1 MVIIMFFN
9 ASKIIEAVKEKNR
22 IPRILV
28 LLVGTFILGLAYNMY
43 LKANNLVTGGVSGLS
58 IICQK
63 FFGLDASIFI
73 YIFTFIILI
82 ISFFTLGTKEGLK
95 GSLGAILYPVMVSVT
110 SPLANYLNAHYVLD
124 NLLIEVL
131 VASLLMGFAS
141 GIIYKVGY
149 STGGNDTIV
158 QIINKYAKIPMGKA
172 TFISNVVIILL
183 GGAIF
188 GINNVV
194 YAIIIV
200 AIESMVVDK
209 ILLGISDSKQFFIHT
224 KELSKVR
231 ELIIEKLNTG
241 VTVIETTGGFTHK
254 KNKMLMCVVATK
266 DYYLFK
272 EAVLEIDPEAFFVI
286 NDCYEVSGGVKR
298 STTPFI

>member
-1 MVIIMFFN
+1 MFFN
-9 ASKIIEAVKEKNR
+9 ANKIIEIVKEKNR

-28 LLVGTFILGLAYNMY
+28 LIFGTFLLGLAYNMY
-43 LKANNLVTGGVSGLS
+43 LKTNNLVTGGVTGLS
-58 IICQK
+58 IILQR
-63 FFGLDASIFI
+63 LLNIDANFFI
-73 YIFTFIILI
+73 YILTFGILI
-82 ISFFTLGTKEGLK
+82 VSFFTLGTKETLK
-95 GSLGAILYPVMVSVT
+95 SSLGAILYPFMVSIT
-110 SPLANYLNAHYVLD
+110 SPLCDFLHDKFILD
-124 NLLIEVL
+124 SMFVEVL
-131 VASLLMGFAS
+131 VASLILGFAS

-172 TFISNVVIILL
+172 IFITNLIIILL

-200 AIESMVVDK
+200 YIESTVVDK
-209 ILLGISDSKQFFIHT
+209 ILLGISESKQFFIHT

-231 ELIIEKLNTG
+231 ELIIDKLNTG

-298 STTPFI
+298 DPLIFI

>member
-9 ASKIIEAVKEKNR
+9 AGKIIEAVKAKNR
-22 IPRILV
+22 IPRIMV
-28 LLVGTFILGLAYNMY
+28 LIIGTFLLGLAYNMY
-43 LKANNLVTGGVSGLS
+43 LKTNNLVTGGVTGLS
-58 IICQK
+58 IICQRLL
-63 FFGLDASIFI
+63 GLDASFFI
-73 YIFTFIILI
+73 YLFTFIILA
-82 ISFFTLGTKEGLK
+82 ISFFTLGTKESLK
-95 GSLGAILYPVMVSVT
+95 SSLGAILYPIMVSIT
-110 SPLANYLNAHYVLD
+110 SPLATYLTSHYVLD
-124 NLLIEVL
+124 NIIIEVL
-131 VASLLMGFAS
+131 VASLIMGFAS

-172 TFISNVVIILL
+172 IFISNLIIILF

-200 AIESMVVDK
+200 YIESTVVDK
-209 ILLGISDSKQFFIHT
+209 ILLGISQSKQFFIHT

-298 STTPFI
+298 DPLTFI

>member
-1 MVIIMFFN
+1 MFFN
-9 ASKIIEAVKEKNR
+9 TNKIIEIVREKNR
-22 IPRILV
+22 ISRILV
-28 LLVGTFILGLAYNMY
+28 LIIGTFLLALAYNMF
-43 LKANNLVTGGVSGLS
+43 LKTDNIVVGGITGLS
-58 IICQK
+58 ILFQRVFKIDSS
-63 FFGLDASIFI
+63 FFLYA
-73 YIFTFIILI
+73 FTIIILVL
-82 ISFFTLGTKEGLK
+82 SLFTLGVKETVK
-95 GSLGAILYPVMVSVT
+95 GSFGAVLYPVMVSVT
-110 SPLANYLNAHYVLD
+110 APLSLYLHQHYVLD
-124 NLLIEVL
+124 NFLIEIL
-131 VASLLMGFAS
+131 VVGLILGFGS

-158 QIINKYAKIPMGKA
+158 QIINKYAKIPIGKA
-172 TFISNVVIILL
+172 VFVSNLVIILL
-183 GGAIF
+183 GGAFF

-200 AIESMVVDK
+200 YIEGMVVDK

-298 STTPFI
+298 SQLPFV

>member
-1 MVIIMFFN
+1 MFFN
-9 ASKIIEAVKEKNR
+9 LNKIMEAVKRKNR
-22 IPRILV
+22 VFRVIVLIL
-28 LLVGTFILGLAYNMY
+28 GTFLLAVAYNIF
-43 LKANNLVTGGVSGLS
+43 LDANNLVTGGVSGLA

-63 FFGLDASIFI
+63 LFSINSTFFI

-82 ISFFTLGTKEGLK
+82 VSFFTLGEKETLK
-95 GSLGAILYPVMVSVT
+95 SAFGAILYPLMVT
-110 SPLANYLNAHYVLD
+110 FTKPLCDYIIRYYTLD
-124 NLLIEVL
+124 SFIIEVL
-131 VASLLMGFAS
+131 MGSLLLGFAS
-141 GIIYKVGY
+141 GIVYKVGY

-158 QIINKYAKIPMGKA
+158 QIINKYAKIPVGKA
-172 TFISNVVIILL
+172 VFASNLVIILL

-188 GINNVV
+188 GINNVA

-200 AIESMVVDK
+200 YIESMVVDK

-224 KELSKVR
+224 KELNKVK
-231 ELIIEKLNTG
+231 ELIIKKLNTG
-241 VTVIETTGGFTHK
+241 VTVIETMGGFTER

-298 STTPFI
+298 STLPFV